1 MNMDNIR
8 GDPVHYRF
16 LPSAAQ
22 EELEVIHNI
31 KVKDDLSAA
40 KSACQAQHKNTRM
53 WNQLPSI
60 FFSLYPQ
67 TLSGARNRLKGGR
80 AMKKC
85 LMALAETVYDTED
98 SRVTCCLFYLCCSMN
113 ITDGVKKR

>member
-53 WNQLPSI
+53 SNQLHSI
-60 FFSLYPQ
+60 FFSLYTQ
-67 TLSGARNRLKGGR
+67 TL
-80 AMKKC
+80 
-85 LMALAETVYDTED
+85 
-98 SRVTCCLFYLCCSMN
+98 
-113 ITDGVKKR
+113 